1 MYYLIHKRIV
11 PTHFCK
17 ILIGQ
22 GNIYKSPPAPP
33 SVNHHHILYSNLVS
47 RRRKQR
53 SYGISYRVSHIVS
66 HIVLS
71 HIVSHIVRNN
81 CTRHGGLLHFRIS
94 LDHTSQNL
102 MELWQKRCMVW
113 DISDSNYN
121 NINNNKSISLFDCS
135 MLCYCFGFF
144 LISICWLLCSLLIY
158 LWFFFLLIVIFS

>member
-66 HIVLS
+66 HMVL
-71 HIVSHIVRNN
+71 HIVRND
-81 CTRHGGLLHFRIS
+81 CTLHGDLLHFRIS
-94 LDHTSQNL
+94 LDHIGQKL
-102 MELWQKRCMVW
+102 MELWQKWCMIW
-113 DISDSNYN
+113 DISEEFRYN
-121 NINNNKSISLFDCS
+121 SNNNNNNNNRLISLSDCS
-135 MLCYCFGFF
+135 MLCYCFGFYF
-144 LISICWLLCSLLIY
+144 ISICWLLCSLSIY
-158 LWFFFLLIVIFS
+158 LWLFFLLFVIFS